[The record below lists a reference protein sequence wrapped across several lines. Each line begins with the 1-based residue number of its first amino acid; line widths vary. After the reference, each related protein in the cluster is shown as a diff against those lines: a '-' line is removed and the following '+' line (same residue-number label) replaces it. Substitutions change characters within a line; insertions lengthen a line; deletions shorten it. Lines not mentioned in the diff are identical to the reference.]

1 MYGKLIDGEIIYAPE
16 EMLLEDGTIIKNFNR
31 SISKMVKYEFK
42 PVVDTKP
49 GYDVHTQ
56 YCNFVGYVDTGAYVR
71 YQWEVVDIEF
81 SEAEIQNQ
89 EAQKAMEMLNMDF
102 ASQVQT
108 LSDEMALEVPSVF
121 PVWQAGVEYEVGFKL
136 RYDDILYK
144 VLQDHTS
151 QADWTPNVA
160 VSLFARVLNEPV
172 VDPETGK
179 IDIPEWEQP
188 DSSNPYMI
196 GDRVLFEGEIYDSL
210 IDYNIWSPKDN
221 PQGWLQLTGEVEI
234 NNSETLENPEE

>member
-1 MYGKLIDGEIIYAPE
+1 MYGKLINGEIINAPE
-16 EMLLEDGTIIKNFNR
+16 EMILEDGTIIKNFNR
-31 SISKMVKYEFK
+31 NISKMVEYGFK

-71 YQWEVVDIEF
+71 FQWEIVDIEF

-136 RYDDILYK
+136 RHNDILYK
-144 VLQDHTS
+144 VLQAHTS
-151 QADWTPNVA
+151 QADWTPDVA
-160 VSLFARVLNEPV
+160 VSLFAKVLTEPV
-172 VDPETGK
+172 VDPETGE
-179 IDIPEWEQP
+179 IDIPEWVQP
-188 DSSNPYMI
+188 DSTNAYMT
-196 GDRVLFEGEIYDSL
+196 GDKVMYEGVVYEST
-210 IDYNIWSPKDN
+210 IDNNVWPPADYPA
-221 PQGWLQLTGEVEI
+221 GWKVVE
-234 NNSETLENPEE
+234 E

>member
-1 MYGKLIDGEIIYAPE
+1 MYGKLIDGEIIHAPE
-16 EMLLEDGTIIKNFNR
+16 EMVLEDGTIIKNFNR
-31 SISKMVKYEFK
+31 NISKMVEYGFK

-56 YCNFVGYVDTGAYVR
+56 YCNFVGYADTGAYVR
-71 YQWEVVDIEF
+71 YQWEIVDIEF

-136 RYDDILYK
+136 RHNDILYK
-144 VLQDHTS
+144 VLQAHTS
-151 QADWTPNVA
+151 QDDWTPDVA
-160 VSLFARVLNEPV
+160 VSLFAKVITGE
-172 VDPETGK
+172 VDPETGE
-179 IDIPEWEQP
+179 IDIPEWVQP
-188 DSSNPYMI
+188 DSTNAYMA
-196 GDRVLFEGEIYDSL
+196 GDKVIYEGVVYEST
-210 IDYNIWSPKDN
+210 IDNNVWSPADY
-221 PQGWLQLTGEVEI
+221 PAGWQIVEAD
-234 NNSETLENPEE
+234 